1 MSIQIIKHL
10 IIFIYF
16 YVESLIKLKIMA
28 NFTVK
33 DLREALKNL
42 DESKEVMIVN
52 SYSCN
57 DKIDIEYVKELKE
70 NGKEYYKISI

>member
-1 MSIQIIKHL
+1 MT
-10 IIFIYF
+10 
-16 YVESLIKLKIMA
+16 LIKLKIMA

-42 DESKEVMIVN
+42 DESKKVMIVN

-70 NGKEYYKISI
+70 NGKEYYKINI

>member
-1 MSIQIIKHL
+1 MISAITKHEYTS
-10 IIFIYF
+10 FNKQY
-16 YVESLIKLKIMA
+16 STLIKLKIMA